1 MIQLLVELEYGL
13 GLMVDVTGN
22 IGADGWI
29 VVTRAGQMSRSMD
42 KWTVFGV
49 TLYAQREFLPA
60 EKAGLEVCWNRLGH
74 LDFLDL
80 KSSESGG
87 KQTFHRGQAK
97 WKDINAALNRAQA
110 EWQALSEE
118 ETGPTSEAGLKLI
131 CVVEEEEDGHP

>member
-49 TLYAQREFLPA
+49 TLYAQRELLQA
-60 EKAGLEVCWNRLGH
+60 EKVGLEACWNRLGH

-97 WKDINAALNRAQA
+97 WEDINAALDRAQA
-110 EWQALSEE
+110 E
-118 ETGPTSEAGLKLI
+118 
-131 CVVEEEEDGHP
+131 

>member
-1 MIQLLVELEYGL
+1 
-13 GLMVDVTGN
+13 MVDVTGN

-42 KWTVFGV
+42 KWTVFGL
-49 TLYAQREFLPA
+49 TLYTQRELLQA
-60 EKAGLEVCWNRLGH
+60 EKVGLEACWNRLVH

-97 WKDINAALNRAQA
+97 WEDINAALDRAQA
-110 EWQALSEE
+110 EWQVLSKE
-118 ETGPTSEAGLKLI
+118 ETGPTSEAGLKLV
-131 CVVEEEEDGHP
+131 CVVEEKEDGHP